1 MAIETL
7 DHNIQNNV
15 IVNILTDRD
24 MQDRESFLIFIV
36 RDSCFYVQH
45 ASNPNLSHR
54 IDIRCALLC
63 CAGLALVFPCHFDL
77 MSDDS
82 LCFEN

>member
-7 DHNIQNNV
+7 NHNIQNNE

-24 MQDRESFLIFIV
+24 TLFSVGCYSIRTLSAAKQRIGF
-36 RDSCFYVQH
+36 
-45 ASNPNLSHR
+45 NLLAYLVDAIYS
-54 IDIRCALLC
+54 LL
-63 CAGLALVFPCHFDL
+63 GRPLVFPCHFDL